1 MIGRIFKG
9 QSAKTRIALGL
20 VSIVVC
26 VSIGASFIG
35 LFPDRYG
42 AILAGRAAIAEIVAV
57 NSSVFITRRDIRR
70 MEANLNIL
78 VSRND
83 QILSAAVKPLQ
94 GKAVAIIGEHESQ
107 WQPMQKGTSTESQL
121 VVPIWEGN
129 TQWGNIELR
138 FEPLKHSGLFAF
150 FFEPLAQFIM
160 FVSFFSFI
168 FFKFYLGKML
178 KQLDP
183 SQAIP
188 GRVRSALDTMAE
200 GLLVLDVKQN
210 IVLANEAFSV
220 LVGEKP
226 EDLMGRSIAKFTWG
240 QVIDRS
246 DNESVSTNPDP
257 KYPWEIA
264 LASSSLQMNHMLYL
278 ELDDNIRYTFMVNC
292 SPVLGQNGKVAG
304 MMVSFDDITK
314 LEEKEIELRR
324 SKEEAEM
331 ANRAKS
337 DFLSNMSHEIRTP
350 MNAILGFTEVLMRG
364 HSNDPVESKRYLG
377 TIASSGKHL
386 LGLINDILDLS
397 KVEAGK
403 IEIETLP
410 CPAHQIVQ
418 EVVKVMGVKAK
429 EKNISLEFVA
439 LDSMPE
445 LVLTDAGKIRQIL
458 TNLVGNSIKFTE
470 SGVVK
475 LSTRYKLQK
484 NKSRLIIEVS
494 DTGIGMTQEQA
505 EAVFKPFVQADSS
518 ITRRFGG
525 TGLGLTISKRFA
537 EALGGDITVTS
548 EQGKGSCFVVNIE
561 VEAVPQARL
570 LSSTEVMQ
578 EITFN
583 TSEQQVTWVFP
594 NANILVV
601 DDGDENRDLLEVVL
615 NGAGLSIETGVNG
628 QQAVNM
634 ALAGSFD
641 LILMDV
647 QMPIMDGYTAV
658 RLMREKGITIPI
670 IALTAHAMKGAESEC
685 LAAGYSGYMTKPIDI
700 DKLLKCLAS
709 ELGGRIATAMPEQLE
724 AAKTPLM
731 IDESVSEKVTVN
743 DIIADNT
750 AVQNIIENTHFK
762 SAIRSSL
769 PGATNKYRSLIARFI
784 IRLNEQF
791 SLIEQAAAT
800 TNYEQ
805 LADLAHWLKGSAGS
819 VGFHDFTEPAEMLE
833 TYAIKQ
839 DQTAVSAQISEIRDL
854 ILRIEVSNSIDPIEQ
869 EITESNLNVIKQ
881 QTISAGNAIRSSL
894 LMSTPKLRPMVEKF
908 VLRLDEKIILMNTA
922 LDRSDFVE
930 LADLAHWLKG
940 SAGTIGF
947 HDFTEPAIKL
957 EASANDNDS
966 INALNLLKTI
976 KQMANNID
984 LSSASDETNIGARVE
999 YSTEM
1004 DKTSVGE
1011 KSE

>member
-26 VSIGASFIG
+26 VSIGASFLG

-83 QILSAAVKPLQ
+83 EILSAAVKPLE

-107 WQPMQKGTSTESQL
+107 WLPMEEGTSTESQL

-129 TQWGNIELR
+129 TQWGHIELR
-138 FEPLKHSGLFAF
+138 FKPLKHPGLFAF

-168 FFKFYLGKML
+168 FFKFYLGKVL

-200 GLLVLDVKQN
+200 GLLVLDTKQN

-220 LVGEKP
+220 LVGETP
-226 EDLMGRSIAKFTWG
+226 EALMGRSIGKFSWN
-240 QVIDRS
+240 QVTDLNREK
-246 DNESVSTNPDP
+246 NTLLNVQQ

-264 LASSSLQMNHMLYL
+264 LASSSLQMSHMLYL
-278 ELDDNIRYTFMVNC
+278 EIDENTRYTFMVNC

-304 MMVSFDDITK
+304 MMVSFDDITA

-324 SKEEAEM
+324 SKEEAET

-364 HSNDPVESKRYLG
+364 HGNDPVESKRYLG

-410 CPAHQIVQ
+410 CAAHQIVQ

-429 EKNISLEFVA
+429 EKGISLEFIA
-439 LDSMPE
+439 IDSMPD

-470 SGVVK
+470 IGSVK
-475 LSTRYKLQK
+475 LTTRYQSEK
-484 NKSRLIIEVS
+484 NKSRLVIEVS
-494 DTGIGMTQEQA
+494 DTGIGMTQDQA
-505 EAVFKPFVQADSS
+505 ETIFKPFVQADSS

-537 EALGGDITVTS
+537 EALGGDIMVTS
-548 EQGKGSCFVVNIE
+548 ETGKGSCFIVDIE
-561 VEAVPQARL
+561 VEAAPQAKL
-570 LSSTEVMQ
+570 LSATEVMQ
-578 EITFN
+578 EVTSN
-583 TSEQQVTWVFP
+583 VSEQQITWVFP
-594 NANILVV
+594 EANILVI

-615 NGAGLSIETGVNG
+615 SDAGLSIETGVNG
-628 QQAVNM
+628 KQGLDM
-634 ALAGSFD
+634 ALARSYD

-647 QMPIMDGYTAV
+647 QMPLMDGYTAV
-658 RLMREKGITIPI
+658 RLMRENGITIPV
-670 IALTAHAMKGAESEC
+670 IALTAHAMKGVESQC

-700 DKLLKCLAS
+700 DKLLKCLAN
-709 ELGGRIATAMPEQLE
+709 ELGGKIATTTHE
-724 AAKTPLM
+724 AIEVSKTSLM
-731 IDESVSEKVTVN
+731 VEEAVN
-743 DIIADNT
+743 DKKQISKAP
-750 AVQNIIENTHFK
+750 K
-762 SAIRSSL
+762 PAIYSSL
-769 PGATNKYRSLIARFI
+769 PSGAKKYQSLIERFI
-784 IRLNEQF
+784 LRLHEQF
-791 SLIEQAAAT
+791 ILIEQAASIA
-800 TNYEQ
+800 NYEQ

-819 VGFHDFTEPAEMLE
+819 VGFHDFTEPAESLE
-833 TYAIKQ
+833 TYAIAK
-839 DQTAVSAQISEIRDL
+839 DRAAIDKKVEEIKDL
-854 ILRIEVSNSIDPIEQ
+854 ISRIEISNDHQTIKQETVKLETLTEEKIKQETEQLAIEQ
-869 EITESNLNVIKQ
+869 D
-881 QTISAGNAIRSSL
+881 TIFSGAVIRSTL
-894 LMSTPKLRPMVEKF
+894 LASTPKLKPIAEKF
-908 VLRLDEKIILMNTA
+908 VLRLDEKIILMNDS
-922 LDRSDFVE
+922 LSQEDFAT

-957 EASANDNDS
+957 EASANENNTDN
-966 INALNLLKTI
+966 AKHLLEAI
-976 KQMANNID
+976 RQMANNID
-984 LSSASDETNIGARVE
+984 LSDTP
-999 YSTEM
+999 
-1004 DKTSVGE
+1004 DKNNTRE
-1011 KSE
+1011 IFK